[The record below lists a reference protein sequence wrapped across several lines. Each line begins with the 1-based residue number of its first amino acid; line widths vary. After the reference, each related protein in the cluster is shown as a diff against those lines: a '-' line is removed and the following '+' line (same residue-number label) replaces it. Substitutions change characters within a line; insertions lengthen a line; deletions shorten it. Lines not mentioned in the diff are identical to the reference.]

1 MQAWP
6 FCAGVL
12 ARSVGGE
19 GRLVKEDFPSTS
31 VSSSAG
37 FPRTES
43 GEQSWPLVGGRPCRR
58 RLSGSSA
65 KQQISL
71 AQESNRSCPL
81 AAVVCVCGPQGPQ
94 TPQSGNAMAK
104 IVSKGV
110 RQCTCCKGMIY

>member
-43 GEQSWPLVGGRPCRR
+43 GEQSWPLVGGRPEALQAPPLRQLCKAADITGPGIKQKLPFSGRSL
-58 RLSGSSA
+58 RLRSSGTA
-65 KQQISL
+65 D
-71 AQESNRSCPL
+71 APE
-81 AAVVCVCGPQGPQ
+81 
-94 TPQSGNAMAK
+94 
-104 IVSKGV
+104 
-110 RQCTCCKGMIY
+110 RQCDGKNR